1 MTFLTAKWQQL
12 ILINYK
18 INPDILHPFIPKG
31 TQLDLYNNTCYVSL
45 VGFLFKDTSVL
56 GIKLPYHINFE
67 EVNLRFY
74 VRYNNKRGVV
84 FIKEIVPKPLIT
96 LIANALYKEHYQTC
110 KMSHQIT
117 KNNQTKT
124 VKYNWKINNQWQ
136 SIKVHSKCKTQP
148 ILPNTEAE
156 FITEHYYGYTK
167 HKHTTFEY
175 EVTHP
180 TWEQYPILETAIDVD
195 FGQTYGNVFSFLN
208 KTKPSSVLLAKGSEI
223 SVLNK
228 KTLVLKGKQLESSF

>member
-12 ILINYK
+12 ILVNYA
-18 INPDILHPFIPKG
+18 INPDILKPFIPKG
-31 TQLDLYNNTCYVSL
+31 TELDFYKNTCYISL
-45 VGFLFKDTSVL
+45 VGFLFKDTNVL

-74 VRYNNKRGVV
+74 VKHKDKRGVV

-96 LIANALYKEHYQTC
+96 LIANSLYKEHYQTC
-110 KMSHQIT
+110 KMAHQWLESDLH
-117 KNNQTKT
+117 KT
-124 VKYNWKINNQWQ
+124 VEYAWKIKNQWQ
-136 SIKVHSKCKTQP
+136 SISVTAEHKEQT

-167 HKHTTFEY
+167 HKQQTFEY

-180 TWEQYPILETAIDVD
+180 SWKQYPVLDYQINID
-195 FGQTYGNVFSFLN
+195 FALTYGHEFDFLN
-208 KTKPSSVLLAKGSEI
+208 SAKPMSVLLAKGSEI
-223 SVLNK
+223 SVLK
-228 KTLVLKGKQLESSF
+228 KQVIKL